1 MHRVT
6 IFSSLAASALLAGCT
21 APSVLVEV
29 LPPRTSATC
38 AAPSKTDS
46 TLGRG
51 LLDVLATQGTHG
63 AYASDLRL
71 SVKGLDARIDSM
83 NIKYTLPEGADATV
97 EAEAKAAS
105 ENDFVVGDTVLSGT
119 DDDLRAAVVQNVQLV
134 PRELAKALYESADA
148 IGLNKVE
155 YRTLV
160 VTMTPVMSDGETAVG
175 AANSFPIDL
184 CSGCLVTPPDVC
196 SDEGDYAQIPVTCRP
211 GQDTPLFIC
220 TNASTIGETP

>member
-63 AYASDLRL
+63 AS
-71 SVKGLDARIDSM
+71 S
-83 NIKYTLPEGADATV
+83 P
-97 EAEAKAAS
+97 
-105 ENDFVVGDTVLSGT
+105 
-119 DDDLRAAVVQNVQLV
+119 
-134 PRELAKALYESADA
+134 
-148 IGLNKVE
+148 
-155 YRTLV
+155 
-160 VTMTPVMSDGETAVG
+160 
-175 AANSFPIDL
+175 
-184 CSGCLVTPPDVC
+184 
-196 SDEGDYAQIPVTCRP
+196 TC
-211 GQDTPLFIC
+211 
-220 TNASTIGETP
+220 A

>member
-63 AYASDLRL
+63 AYVSDLRL
-71 SVKGLDARIDSM
+71 SVKGLDARIDSLK
-83 NIKYTLPEGADATV
+83 IEYALPDGASADVKAEADA
-97 EAEAKAAS
+97 AS
-105 ENDFVVGDTVLSGT
+105 KNDFVVGDTVLSGN

-134 PRELAKALYESADA
+134 PRDLARALYESADA
-148 IGLNKVE
+148 IGLDKVE

-160 VTMTPVMSDGETAVG
+160 VTLTPVMSDGETAVG
-175 AANSFPIDL
+175 ASSSFPIDL

-196 SDEGDYAQIPVTCRP
+196 SEDGDYAQIPVTCRP
-211 GQDTPLFIC
+211 GQDTPLFTC